1 MGITD
6 FLASPSGKRMTGIAY
21 GFGAS
26 IVIIGALFKI
36 QHYPGAGVMLMIG
49 MGIEAIL
56 FALSALEKPHKEW
69 EWSRV
74 YPELEDEESEPVER
88 AKVKG
93 GKGNPAANALGKFGE
108 EEIKTINPE
117 MVEKINA
124 NISKLAQSSG
134 DIASIANAASVS
146 DSYVNNLSKASQ
158 AAGAFA
164 DSQKKLTD
172 SSDSLVSSYKNI
184 ETSISSA
191 SQGSRSF
198 ADQIDGINKNI
209 STINSV
215 FELQVESVN
224 KQNEAMKSLSAA
236 VAKIESSLNG
246 SSQEA
251 ESYKDQIALLAK
263 QMKSLN
269 SVYGNMLNA
278 MTIRG

>member
-1 MGITD
+1 MGLSD
-6 FLASPSGKRMTGIAY
+6 FLASPQGKKISGIAY

-56 FALSALEKPHKEW
+56 FALSAVEKPHKEW
-69 EWSRV
+69 EWNLV
-74 YPELEDEESEPVER
+74 YPQLGDNEEGAEPKKKEKKEEKKQQGI
-88 AKVKG
+88 AKVEDVPSLIEGEMQKLREG
-93 GKGNPAANALGKFGE
+93 ISRLGETAGQLG
-108 EEIKTINPE
+108 
-117 MVEKINA
+117 
-124 NISKLAQSSG
+124 SLS
-134 DIASIANAASVS
+134 NAAAIS
-146 DSYVNNLSKASQ
+146 DTYTSNLSKASE

-164 DSQKKLTD
+164 SSQKNLKD
-172 SSDSLVSSYKNI
+172 SSDSLVSSYQ
-184 ETSISSA
+184 SIAASIGSA
-191 SQGSRSF
+191 SQGSKNF

-215 FELQVESVN
+215 FELQVKSVN
-224 KQNEAMKSLSAA
+224 EQNEAMKTLAAA
-236 VAKIESSLNG
+236 VAKIESSLN
-246 SSQEA
+246 SSAQEA
-251 ESYKDQIALLAK
+251 EGYKDQIALLSK

>member
-1 MGITD
+1 MGVSD
-6 FLASPSGKRMTGIAY
+6 FLASPVGKRMSGVAY

-36 QHYPGAGVMLMIG
+36 QHYPGAGYMLMIG

-69 EWSRV
+69 EWSLV
-74 YPELEDEESEPVER
+74 YPELEGDEASEKP
-88 AKVKG
+88 AK
-93 GKGNPAANALGKFGE
+93 KGNDKQQIAKIEDVPSLINEEMAKLTDGIRKLGETAGQLG
-108 EEIKTINPE
+108 
-117 MVEKINA
+117 
-124 NISKLAQSSG
+124 SLS
-134 DIASIANAASVS
+134 NAASVS
-146 DSYVNNLSKASQ
+146 DTYVNNLSKASE

-164 DSQKKLTD
+164 SSQKNLKD
-172 SSDSLVSSYKNI
+172 SSDSLVSSYQNI
-184 ETSISSA
+184 AASIGSA
-191 SQGSRSF
+191 SQGSKNF

-215 FELQVESVN
+215 FELQVKSVN
-224 KQNEAMKSLSAA
+224 EQNEAMKTLSSA
-236 VAKIESSLNG
+236 VSKIENSLNG
-246 SSQEA
+246 SAMEA
-251 ESYKDQIALLAK
+251 ESYKDQIALLSK